1 MDVWC
6 YRFNKYLPNW
16 NQAILFAISIYF
28 LKSDL
33 LFLELLCAVSSTGKW
48 NACKMQIGKVIQALY
63 HFTRFPNAL
72 AWTSPVLF
80 LELANPEGKIA
91 QYKWG
96 SPWLLRH
103 LKSRANNKV
112 DAQLMLYHI
121 ILVPAAD
128 TRQLKIRLF
137 STAWITVKTK
147 ARWVDKTK
155 KKMTFTAPLKKFYLI
170 CAGGC
175 LGPLVGEEN

>member
-1 MDVWC
+1 
-6 YRFNKYLPNW
+6 
-16 NQAILFAISIYF
+16 
-28 LKSDL
+28 
-33 LFLELLCAVSSTGKW
+33 
-48 NACKMQIGKVIQALY
+48 
-63 HFTRFPNAL
+63 
-72 AWTSPVLF
+72 
-80 LELANPEGKIA
+80 
-91 QYKWG
+91 
-96 SPWLLRH
+96 
-103 LKSRANNKV
+103 
-112 DAQLMLYHI
+112 MLDHI

-147 ARWVDKTK
+147 ALWVDKTK